1 MLAAL
6 SLLIRFWKP
15 LAIAGVLA
23 AGYGWHWN
31 EVRKARNEGF
41 AMCEAQA
48 RADVDRRI
56 KNALEAERRI
66 IFGNDADRMRD
77 DGFKRKDQ

>member
-1 MLAAL
+1 MLSAL

-15 LAIAGVLA
+15 LAIAGVLS

-56 KNALEAERRI
+56 KNALEAERGLV
-66 IFGNDADRMRD
+66 FGSDPSRLPIDKFRRD
-77 DGFKRKDQ
+77 